1 MYLSLLYDVLC
12 SLQLS
17 SVVDQPFTND
27 VSPANCSGDNNGISR
42 VAVFVSADSA
52 SDVVESHLSCQN
64 NVANLSEESVTQNN
78 DCSHVELVEDGSVDG
93 ETLTV
98 PSTMLQRMKRAGS
111 LPSTLLWY
119 VSQRY
124 TSRQKYIHLKVSL
137 SFLFYHFLMLS

>member
-1 MYLSLLYDVLC
+1 LSLLYDVSC

-27 VSPANCSGDNNGISR
+27 VSPANCSGDDNGISR
-42 VAVFVSADSA
+42 IVVFVSADSA

-64 NVANLSEESVTQNN
+64 NLVNLSEESVVQRNH
-78 DCSHVELVEDGSVDG
+78 CSRVEPVEDGSCDG

-119 VSQRY
+119 VSQRH
-124 TSRQKYIHLKVSL
+124 TS
-137 SFLFYHFLMLS
+137 